1 MNSTFLRI
9 VGLVFFLSVTSCEIN
24 TSKSKNDQSEA
35 LDSIAQPIA
44 ILPEARTFF
53 IPKNTKVLDSTLYL
67 NEAFNVFKKN
77 IEMLSKLDPTSL
89 DLYIIASLG
98 SSNKLLNATLPVNF
112 DVPAIN
118 SRIRVV
124 KTQLLRCKYYSQQED
139 FELLNLGLT
148 ELFDSYDI
156 LLKRIDDIA
165 LSEDAL
171 SGNEFSVKKG
181 IGRTDDVI
189 KEELTHFFLFS

>member
-35 LDSIAQPIA
+35 LDSIAQPITT
-44 ILPEARTFF
+44 LPEARTFF
-53 IPKNTKVLDSTLYL
+53 MPKNTKVLDSTLYL

-171 SGNEFSVKKG
+171 SENEFSVKKEL
-181 IGRTDDVI
+181 
-189 KEELTHFFLFS
+189 EEPMMRLRKN

>member
-1 MNSTFLRI
+1 M
-9 VGLVFFLSVTSCEIN
+9 TSCEIN

-171 SGNEFSVKKG
+171 SGNEFSVKKEL
-181 IGRTDDVI
+181 
-189 KEELTHFFLFS
+189 EEPMMRLRKN

>member
-77 IEMLSKLDPTSL
+77 IETLSKLDPTSL

-98 SSNKLLNATLPVNF
+98 SSNKLLNATLPAGF

-139 FELLNLGLT
+139 FELLNRGLT

-171 SGNEFSVKKG
+171 SGNEFSVKKEL
-181 IGRTDDVI
+181 
-189 KEELTHFFLFS
+189 EEPMMRLRKN

>member
-77 IEMLSKLDPTSL
+77 IETLSELDPTSL

-171 SGNEFSVKKG
+171 SGNEFSVKKEL
-181 IGRTDDVI
+181 
-189 KEELTHFFLFS
+189 EEPMMRLRKN

>member
-24 TSKSKNDQSEA
+24 TSRSKNDQSEA

-44 ILPEARTFF
+44 TLPEARTFF
-53 IPKNTKVLDSTLYL
+53 MPKNTKVLDSTLYL

-171 SGNEFSVKKG
+171 SGNEFSVKKEL
-181 IGRTDDVI
+181 
-189 KEELTHFFLFS
+189 EEPMMRLRKN

>member
-9 VGLVFFLSVTSCEIN
+9 VGLVFFVSVTSCEIN
-24 TSKSKNDQSEA
+24 ASKSKNDQSEA
-35 LDSIAQPIA
+35 LDSNAQPNA
-44 ILPEARTFF
+44 KLPEARTFF
-53 IPKNTKVLDSTLYL
+53 MPKNTKVLDSTLYL
-67 NEAFNVFKKN
+67 NEAFIVFRKN
-77 IEMLSKLDPTSL
+77 IETLSKLDPTSL
-89 DLYIIASLG
+89 DLYLIASLG

-171 SGNEFSVKKG
+171 SENEFSVKKEL
-181 IGRTDDVI
+181 
-189 KEELTHFFLFS
+189 EEPMMRLRKN

>member
-24 TSKSKNDQSEA
+24 TSRSKNDQSEA
-35 LDSIAQPIA
+35 LDSIAQPITT
-44 ILPEARTFF
+44 LPEARTFF
-53 IPKNTKVLDSTLYL
+53 MPKNTKVLDSTLYL

-77 IEMLSKLDPTSL
+77 IETLSELDPTSL

-98 SSNKLLNATLPVNF
+98 SSNKLLNATLPAGF

-171 SGNEFSVKKG
+171 SENEFSVKKEL
-181 IGRTDDVI
+181 
-189 KEELTHFFLFS
+189 EEPMMRLRKN

>member
-24 TSKSKNDQSEA
+24 TSRSKNDQSEA

-171 SGNEFSVKKG
+171 SENEFSVKKEL
-181 IGRTDDVI
+181 
-189 KEELTHFFLFS
+189 EEPMMRLRKN

>member
-35 LDSIAQPIA
+35 LDSIAQPIGT
-44 ILPEARTFF
+44 LPEARTFF
-53 IPKNTKVLDSTLYL
+53 TPKNTKVLDSTLYL

-139 FELLNLGLT
+139 FELLNRGLT

-171 SGNEFSVKKG
+171 SENEFSVKKEL
-181 IGRTDDVI
+181 
-189 KEELTHFFLFS
+189 EEPMMRLRKN

>member
-77 IEMLSKLDPTSL
+77 IETLSKLDPTSL

-98 SSNKLLNATLPVNF
+98 SSNKLLNATLPAGF

-124 KTQLLRCKYYSQQED
+124 KTQLLRCKDYSQQED
-139 FELLNLGLT
+139 FELLNRGLT

-165 LSEDAL
+165 LSEDAI
-171 SGNEFSVKKG
+171 SENEFSLKKEL
-181 IGRTDDVI
+181 
-189 KEELTHFFLFS
+189 EEPMKRLSKN

>member
-35 LDSIAQPIA
+35 LDSIAQPITT
-44 ILPEARTFF
+44 LPEARTFF
-53 IPKNTKVLDSTLYL
+53 MPKNTKVLDSTLYL

-171 SGNEFSVKKG
+171 SGNEFSVKKEL
-181 IGRTDDVI
+181 
-189 KEELTHFFLFS
+189 EEPMMRLRKN

>member
-35 LDSIAQPIA
+35 LDSIAQPIGT
-44 ILPEARTFF
+44 LPEARTFF

-77 IEMLSKLDPTSL
+77 IETLSKLDPTSL

-98 SSNKLLNATLPVNF
+98 SSNKLLNATLPAGF

-171 SGNEFSVKKG
+171 SGNEFSVKKEL
-181 IGRTDDVI
+181 
-189 KEELTHFFLFS
+189 EEPMMRLRKN

>member
-44 ILPEARTFF
+44 TLPEARTFF

-77 IEMLSKLDPTSL
+77 IETLSKLDPTSL

-98 SSNKLLNATLPVNF
+98 SSNKLLNATLPAGF

-171 SGNEFSVKKG
+171 SENEFSVKKEL
-181 IGRTDDVI
+181 
-189 KEELTHFFLFS
+189 EEPMMRLRKN

>member
-35 LDSIAQPIA
+35 LDSIAQPIV
-44 ILPEARTFF
+44 ILSEARTFF

-148 ELFDSYDI
+148 ELFDSYNI

-165 LSEDAL
+165 LSEDAF
-171 SGNEFSVKKG
+171 SENEFSVKKEL
-181 IGRTDDVI
+181 
-189 KEELTHFFLFS
+189 EEPMMRLRKN

>member
-35 LDSIAQPIA
+35 LDSIAQPIV
-44 ILPEARTFF
+44 ILSEARTFF

-171 SGNEFSVKKG
+171 SENEFSVKKEL
-181 IGRTDDVI
+181 
-189 KEELTHFFLFS
+189 EEPMMRLRKN

>member
-35 LDSIAQPIA
+35 LDSIAQPIGT
-44 ILPEARTFF
+44 LPEVRTFF
-53 IPKNTKVLDSTLYL
+53 TPKNTKVLDSTLYL

-171 SGNEFSVKKG
+171 SGNEFSVKKEL
-181 IGRTDDVI
+181 
-189 KEELTHFFLFS
+189 EEPMMRLRKN

>member
-9 VGLVFFLSVTSCEIN
+9 VGLVFFLSVSSCEIN
-24 TSKSKNDQSEA
+24 LSKSKNDQSEA
-35 LDSIAQPIA
+35 LYSITQPIA
-44 ILPEARTFF
+44 ALPEARTFF

-171 SGNEFSVKKG
+171 SENEFSVKKEL
-181 IGRTDDVI
+181 
-189 KEELTHFFLFS
+189 EEPMMRLRKN

>member
-1 MNSTFLRI
+1 MNSMFLRI

-171 SGNEFSVKKG
+171 SENEFSVKKEL
-181 IGRTDDVI
+181 
-189 KEELTHFFLFS
+189 EEPMMRLRKN

>member
-171 SGNEFSVKKG
+171 SENEFSVKKEL
-181 IGRTDDVI
+181 
-189 KEELTHFFLFS
+189 EEPMMRLRKN

>member
-24 TSKSKNDQSEA
+24 TSRSKNDQSEA
-35 LDSIAQPIA
+35 LDSIAQPITT
-44 ILPEARTFF
+44 LPEARTFF
-53 IPKNTKVLDSTLYL
+53 MPKNTKVLDSTLYL

-98 SSNKLLNATLPVNF
+98 SSNKLLNATLPAGF

-171 SGNEFSVKKG
+171 SGNEFSVKKEL
-181 IGRTDDVI
+181 
-189 KEELTHFFLFS
+189 EEPMMRLRKN

>member
-139 FELLNLGLT
+139 FELLNRGLT

-171 SGNEFSVKKG
+171 SGNEFSVKKEL
-181 IGRTDDVI
+181 
-189 KEELTHFFLFS
+189 EEPMMRLRKN

>member
-9 VGLVFFLSVTSCEIN
+9 VGLVFFLSVTSCEIT

-35 LDSIAQPIA
+35 LDSIAQPNA
-44 ILPEARTFF
+44 KLPEARTFF
-53 IPKNTKVLDSTLYL
+53 MPKNTKVLDSTLYL
-67 NEAFNVFKKN
+67 NEAFIVFRKN
-77 IEMLSKLDPTSL
+77 IETLSKLDPTSL
-89 DLYIIASLG
+89 DLYLIASLG

-171 SGNEFSVKKG
+171 SGNEFSVKKEL
-181 IGRTDDVI
+181 
-189 KEELTHFFLFS
+189 EEPMMRLRKN

>member
-44 ILPEARTFF
+44 ILSEARTFF

-171 SGNEFSVKKG
+171 SENEFSVKKEL
-181 IGRTDDVI
+181 
-189 KEELTHFFLFS
+189 EEPMMRLRKN

>member
-44 ILPEARTFF
+44 ILSEARTFF

-171 SGNEFSVKKG
+171 SGNEFSVKKEL
-181 IGRTDDVI
+181 
-189 KEELTHFFLFS
+189 EEPMMRLRKN

>member
-24 TSKSKNDQSEA
+24 TSRSKNDQSEA
-35 LDSIAQPIA
+35 LDSIAQPITT
-44 ILPEARTFF
+44 LPEARTFF
-53 IPKNTKVLDSTLYL
+53 MPKNTKVLDSTLYL

-77 IEMLSKLDPTSL
+77 IETLSKLDPTSL

-98 SSNKLLNATLPVNF
+98 SSNKLLNATLPAGF

-171 SGNEFSVKKG
+171 SENEFSVKKEL
-181 IGRTDDVI
+181 
-189 KEELTHFFLFS
+189 EEPMMRLRKN

>member
-9 VGLVFFLSVTSCEIN
+9 VGLVFFLSVSSCQIN
-24 TSKSKNDQSEA
+24 ISKSKKDQSEA

-44 ILPEARTFF
+44 ELPEARTFF

-67 NEAFNVFKKN
+67 NEAFIVFRKN
-77 IEMLSKLDPTSL
+77 IEILSKLDPTSL
-89 DLYIIASLG
+89 DLYLIASLG
-98 SSNKLLNATLPVNF
+98 ASNKLLNATLPIGF
-112 DVPAIN
+112 EVPAIN
-118 SRIRVV
+118 SRVRVV

-139 FELLNLGLT
+139 FESLNLGLI

-156 LLKRIDDIA
+156 LLKRIDDVA

-171 SGNEFSVKKG
+171 SANEFIVKQ
-181 IGRTDDVI
+181 
-189 KEELTHFFLFS
+189 ELEDPKSRLRKN

>member
-1 MNSTFLRI
+1 MNSTFFRI
-9 VGLVFFLSVTSCEIN
+9 IGLVFFLSVTSCEIN
-24 TSKSKNDQSEA
+24 ASKSKNDQSEA
-35 LDSIAQPIA
+35 LDSIAKPIA
-44 ILPEARTFF
+44 ILPEARIFF
-53 IPKNTKVLDSTLYL
+53 IPKNIKVLDSTLYL

-77 IEMLSKLDPTSL
+77 IETLSELDPTSL

-98 SSNKLLNATLPVNF
+98 SSNKLLNANLPAGF

-171 SGNEFSVKKG
+171 SENEFSVKKEL
-181 IGRTDDVI
+181 
-189 KEELTHFFLFS
+189 EEPMMRLRKN

>member
-9 VGLVFFLSVTSCEIN
+9 VGLVFFVSVTSCEIN
-24 TSKSKNDQSEA
+24 ASKSKNDQSEA
-35 LDSIAQPIA
+35 LDSNAQPNA
-44 ILPEARTFF
+44 KLPEARTFF
-53 IPKNTKVLDSTLYL
+53 MPKNTKVLDSTLYL
-67 NEAFNVFKKN
+67 NEAFIVFRKN
-77 IEMLSKLDPTSL
+77 IETLSKLDPTSL
-89 DLYIIASLG
+89 DLYLIASLG

-112 DVPAIN
+112 EVPAIK
-118 SRIRVV
+118 SRVRVV

-139 FELLNLGLT
+139 FELLNLSLT

-171 SGNEFSVKKG
+171 SGNEFSVKKEL
-181 IGRTDDVI
+181 
-189 KEELTHFFLFS
+189 EEPMMRLRKN

>member
-24 TSKSKNDQSEA
+24 TSRSKNDQSEA

-77 IEMLSKLDPTSL
+77 IETLSKLDPTSL

-98 SSNKLLNATLPVNF
+98 SSNKLLNATLPAGF

-171 SGNEFSVKKG
+171 SENEFSVKKEL
-181 IGRTDDVI
+181 
-189 KEELTHFFLFS
+189 EEPMMRLRKN

>member
-44 ILPEARTFF
+44 ILTEARTFF

-77 IEMLSKLDPTSL
+77 IEILSKLDPTSL

-171 SGNEFSVKKG
+171 SGNEFSVKKEL
-181 IGRTDDVI
+181 
-189 KEELTHFFLFS
+189 EEPMMRLRKN